1 MLPNTFEGSMIHTY
15 ELVPVP
21 VPVSTGVVTT
31 GRSRSGHRIHD
42 EGTYSSVRGVA
53 TPRRESCASRVS
65 TPRPARRHAG
75 ADPPRFLSVRA
86 PDFAFRRRDGVAL
99 CRVQWCDRH
108 ACCARRCA
116 RAV

>member
-1 MLPNTFEGSMIHTY
+1 MLPNTFEGSMVTSY

-53 TPRRESCASRVS
+53 TPRRESCASRGS
-65 TPRPARRHAG
+65 TPRPGRRHAG
-75 ADPPRFLSVRA
+75 EEHLGDCGDSSSF
-86 PDFAFRRRDGVAL
+86 DFKEECLKFIPET
-99 CRVQWCDRH
+99 
-108 ACCARRCA
+108 
-116 RAV
+116 